1 MALMKILLIAYDFP
15 PIPSPQALRWAYL
28 VRELADA
35 GHDVHVLAPDVE
47 GYGGGG
53 LPTTPGSVRVHRVWP
68 GPYAAYVSWRSR
80 RRAASRVAPVAAG
93 EAINDEPKTET
104 AVFTTATSVAAVEL
118 NWKGR
123 LRERLLAHVRALRR
137 GMARGLRIPSGSLD
151 VPALAAHVMY
161 PDIRAEW
168 LPWASRKLDALLDEL
183 DPDVVVTSHEPAN
196 SIPLGLK
203 ASRKGYRWVADLGD
217 PLLAPYTPKK
227 WRKHAFDLERALC
240 EEAASITMTSQS
252 AIKSLAGRHPM
263 AAGRCH
269 LLTQGFDQSVLPGG
283 GAGGIGSKDMLDIL
297 YTGSF
302 YVFRD
307 PAPLINAVIGTE
319 GVRLLVA
326 TIVAPDVLLR
336 AAAEH
341 PGKFVLLGFVAHRQA
356 LALQRSSDLL
366 LNIANADPVQIP
378 GKLYEYLGSGTPILH
393 MGESKDDAAAMLVSE
408 LGVGWCVSPNESSLK
423 DMLQQL
429 RERKALDTLARP
441 NLDDRFLQYSWKG
454 IAERFVSIASRRD
467 DALLDVGVNG

>member
-1 MALMKILLIAYDFP
+1 MAPMKILLIAYDFP

-47 GYGGGG
+47 GYGVGG
-53 LPTTPGSVRVHRVWP
+53 LPATPGSVRVHRVWP

-80 RRAASRVAPVAAG
+80 RRAASRVAHVAASDVT
-93 EAINDEPKTET
+93 NDEPTTET
-104 AVFTTATSVAAVEL
+104 SVLTAATSVAAVEL

-123 LRERLLAHVRALRR
+123 LRGRVLTHLRALRR
-137 GMARGLRIPSGSLD
+137 GMVKGLRIPSVSLS

-168 LPWASRKLDALLDEL
+168 LPWASRKLEALLDEF

-196 SIPLGLK
+196 SIPLGLR

-217 PLLAPYTPKK
+217 PLLAPYTPKR
-227 WRKHAFDLERALC
+227 WRKHAFDLERAIC
-240 EEAASITMTSQS
+240 EAATSITMTSQS
-252 AIKSLAGRHPM
+252 AIQSLAGRHPM

-269 LLTQGFDQSVLPGG
+269 LLTQGFDQSVLPRG
-283 GAGGIGSKDMLDIL
+283 GAGKAPKDTLDIL

-319 GVRLLVA
+319 RVRLIVA
-326 TIVAPDVLLR
+326 TIVAPDVVLR

-341 PGKFVLLGFVAHRQA
+341 PGKFVLLGFVAHRDA
-356 LALQRSSDLL
+356 LALQRSCDLL
-366 LNIANADPVQIP
+366 LNIANDNPEQIP

-393 MGESKDDAAAMLVSE
+393 VGESKGDAAAMLVSE
-408 LGVGWCVSPNESSLK
+408 LGVGWCVSPKESSLK

-429 RERKALDTLARP
+429 RERKAVDTLARP
-441 NLDDRFLQYSWKG
+441 NFDDRFLQYSWKG